1 MGGKCFGEETSAG
14 GNGLG
19 GKRLSSF
26 YKDNSSNNQLILI
39 YNTLACVLLLSL
51 VYVHKHMLSC
61 ILLDITDINIQVT
74 WINQH

>member
-1 MGGKCFGEETSAG
+1 MV
-14 GNGLG
+14 
-19 GKRLSSF
+19 F